1 MGGIDVSS
9 VVSSIISAFGNGM
22 DIFHRLGGKRR
33 KTNARLPRP
42 SEEEQWLRHSLRN
55 RPVEI
60 KQEYDQQVAR
70 FGRQFE
76 VGDAVAQS
84 SLAHTLLVLNTG
96 LINLINHALAGD
108 PKTISLSQRTLF
120 SLSETAAVDTMTAI
134 GQLGSR
140 LSLVSAS
147 RLALES
153 KESRRSDEKSSHKER
168 KSSSTASAKKT
179 KRPPPAPLLVRGGW
193 VRSRSGSSVVSGAS
207 AKKARGEQTH
217 KHQRSK
223 SDSMVPKSSAA
234 RSSDS
239 RVKRE
244 ESLSEVSGSTSKT
257 TPGQVEEPKPSSRRK
272 SSEQPRPHSQRSM
285 LIVPAD
291 FFENAHNNHEQAV
304 FQQPPPRPPKIPL
317 HSRPNPAQSRVRP
330 TSTMTFMTASTKIGE
345 IPESRWPDKVLPE
358 EGEGSRRM
366 PYIIPPPL
374 EPSEQ
379 KRRKG
384 FKFWKRE
391 DKEDKRRDIA
401 AY

>member
-9 VVSSIISAFGNGM
+9 VVSSIISAFGSGM
-22 DIFHRLGGKRR
+22 DIFHRLGGKKR

-60 KQEYDQQVAR
+60 QHEYDQQVAK

-76 VGDAVAQS
+76 VGDTVAQS

-96 LINLINHALAGD
+96 LLNLINHALAGD
-108 PKTISLSQRTLF
+108 HKTISLSQRTLF
-120 SLSETAAVDTMTAI
+120 SLSEAAAADTITAI

-140 LSLVSAS
+140 LSLVSSS

-153 KESRRSDEKSSHKER
+153 KESRRADEKKSHKEL
-168 KSSSTASAKKT
+168 KSSPTSSTKKT
-179 KRPPPAPLLVRGGW
+179 TRPPPIPLLVRGGW
-193 VRSRSGSSVVSGAS
+193 VRSQSGSSVVSGA
-207 AKKARGEQTH
+207 AARKARGEQKQ

-223 SDSMVPKSSAA
+223 SDSMVSKSSAS
-234 RSSDS
+234 RSSDLRS
-239 RVKRE
+239 KRG
-244 ESLSEVSGSTSKT
+244 ESPSEVSGCTCKTAPGRLEGSK
-257 TPGQVEEPKPSSRRK
+257 PLNRRN

-285 LIVPAD
+285 LLVPAD
-291 FFENAHNNHEQAV
+291 FFEDARNLPEQAV
-304 FQQPPPRPPKIPL
+304 YQQPPPRPPKVPL
-317 HSRPNPAQSRVRP
+317 HSRPNPTQSRGRP

-345 IPESRWPDKVLPE
+345 IPESKWLDKVLPE
-358 EGEGSRRM
+358 EGEGARRV

-379 KRRKG
+379 KRKKG
-384 FKFWKRE
+384 LKFWRRE
-391 DKEDKRRDIA
+391 EKRRDIA
-401 AY
+401 AF